1 MGAVHLCFK
10 GGFNCKVTVIKVNIK
25 KEKNY
30 YCIYHWKYSI
40 TPIYKKS
47 IGLKAI

>member
-25 KEKNY
+25 KKLLLYIPLEVQHHSSLEEKF
-30 YCIYHWKYSI
+30 W
-40 TPIYKKS
+40 
-47 IGLKAI
+47 A

>member
-25 KEKNY
+25 KN
-30 YCIYHWKYSI
+30 YCIIPLEVQHHSYLEEKFW
-40 TPIYKKS
+40 
-47 IGLKAI
+47 A